1 MNKLF
6 QILMS
11 QGITIVLPGSVPDDT
26 EEHTESAWYEECR
39 DIALTKYLHLCL
51 QMQQYYQS

>member
-39 DIALTKYLHLCL
+39 DIALKEYLHLCL
-51 QMQQYYQS
+51 QM